1 MAKQKHVLNVVT
13 RSELGKGA
21 VNRLRK
27 AGHIPAVV
35 YSKGS
40 AAKTIYFNAAE
51 WEALQKFELN
61 LIALKEGENE
71 ILALIKDVQN
81 DFMRGKAS
89 HVDFLEVRRDQVIKA
104 SVAIHAGHT
113 APAGIAQGGLL
124 EQFVHE
130 IEVEC
135 LPDALPEFI
144 EADVSKLELDQ
155 EMREFQRKLENNGFV
170 SRERAEQE
178 NLRLSQKQR
187 DLQQLQEKLATDL
200 QTENQKN
207 SLQLRDS
214 INAFLQIYNKEKG
227 YDLIISNTGFD
238 NLLYANKAFNITQ
251 EIVDGLNAR
260 YTPQNKK

>member
-13 RSELGKGA
+13 RSELGKGP

-35 YSKGS
+35 YSKGA
-40 AAKTIYFNAAE
+40 AAKTIYFNAAD

-81 DFMRGKAS
+81 DFMRGKTS

-104 SVAIHAGHT
+104 SVAVHAGHT

-144 EADVSKLELDQ
+144 EVDVSKLELDQ
-155 EMREFQRKLENNGFV
+155 EMRVEELLLPEGVKAV
-170 SRERAEQE
+170 SEGDIVVFHVVDPSKIVEDVPEPAATPEEGTEPEVIGEKERAE
-178 NLRLSQKQR
+178 
-187 DLQQLQEKLATDL
+187 
-200 QTENQKN
+200 
-207 SLQLRDS
+207 
-214 INAFLQIYNKEKG
+214 
-227 YDLIISNTGFD
+227 
-238 NLLYANKAFNITQ
+238 KAAAAAAA
-251 EIVDGLNAR
+251 EGEG
-260 YTPQNKK
+260 KKKK